1 MSSQIRPVGVTILA
15 ILEVVSG
22 ILGIVGGAFLLGL
35 AEMTVFRIKQEA
47 ILMIL
52 SLILMIIGFVQLVMA
67 YGLWTAQG
75 WAWTGTLIL
84 AVIGAI
90 FAVVNMAR
98 GNILGLITLILDLAA
113 IFYLN
118 TPKVRSFFGKGA
130 TTAYPASAYLP
141 GSRQTILK
149 RML

>member
-35 AEMTVFRIKQEA
+35 ADMMVFRVRVEA

-52 SLILMIIGFVQLVMA
+52 SLILMIVGFVQFVMA
-67 YGLWTAQG
+67 YGLWAAQG

-118 TPKVRSFFGKGA
+118 TSKVRSFFGRGA
-130 TTAYPASAYLP
+130 TAT
-141 GSRQTILK
+141 
-149 RML
+149 

>member
-35 AEMTVFRIKQEA
+35 AEMIVFRVRLEA

-52 SLILMIIGFVQLVMA
+52 SLIFMIIGFVQLVMA

-75 WAWTGTLIL
+75 WAWTGTLIF

-98 GNILGLITLILDLAA
+98 GNIWGLITLILDLAA

-118 TPKVRSFFGKGA
+118 TPKVRSFFGKGP
-130 TTAYPASAYLP
+130 TTA
-141 GSRQTILK
+141 
-149 RML
+149 